1 MTAGSEH
8 PRDPHAGERRGP
20 PAGVR
25 GIPQGLLVACGPF
38 AAGLPATRVAG
49 AIASGL
55 RAGGRGELDLCPL
68 ELRPGARAGLHELL
82 RELDFDAR
90 MRRARALIVAERDPA
105 ERSPGR
111 DRLIASITFELATRA
126 RQGGVPAYAITRA
139 GALEPF
145 DARMLDLQVVIAAG
159 SVRTLTAAGRTL
171 AALV

>member
-8 PRDPHAGERRGP
+8 AR
-20 PAGVR
+20 VR

-38 AAGLPATRVAG
+38 GAGLPAARVAG

-55 RAGGRGELDLCPL
+55 RAAGRSELDLCPL
-68 ELRPGARAGLHELL
+68 EPRTGTQEGLRELL

-90 MRRARALIVAERDPA
+90 MRGARALIVAERDPA

-111 DRLIASITFELATRA
+111 DGLIASITFELATRA
-126 RQGGVPAYAITRA
+126 RQGGVPAYAITGAR
-139 GALEPF
+139 ALEPF
-145 DARMLDLQVVIAAG
+145 DARMLDLQVVIEAG
-159 SVRTLTAAGRTL
+159 SRRALSAAGRTL